1 MVCNGGYLLTLILSQ
16 HAVSLLL
23 SAQGPGSSE
32 QTRAPEGS
40 GEEEEGA
47 SSKGSEGGAGGP
59 QEEERPGDRAYE
71 ETTEAR
77 AGNVPSREGTLNG
90 TFPTSI

>member
-1 MVCNGGYLLTLILSQ
+1 MTLILSQ
-16 HAVSLLL
+16 HVSLLL

-47 SSKGSEGGAGGP
+47 SSQGSEGGAGGS
-59 QEEERPGDRAYE
+59 QEEERPRDRAHE
-71 ETTEAR
+71 ETTEAG
-77 AGNVPSREGTLNG
+77 AGNVPKGEDTLDGTS
-90 TFPTSI
+90 PKSI